1 MNDLINQWLELKEL
15 ERRTVKQRRAI
26 EDKIIQLQDVPES
39 LEGVTTVKDGRYTL
53 KITGRIDRKVDA
65 DLLQEIAAEH
75 DLTMYLPDLFRWK
88 PEIKMSVWRATDASI
103 TAPLAKAITAK
114 PGRPSFAITTE
125 E

>member
-1 MNDLINQWLELKEL
+1 MNELIAKWLEYKYL
-15 ERRTVKQRRAI
+15 ERRLTDERRAI
-26 EDKIIQLQDVPES
+26 EDKIIQLQDIPES